1 MRHLL
6 KILLV
11 SALPLWSSGAPA
23 ENSSGVPIADTA
35 PIETSAELGP
45 YELHYSLFP
54 STFLSETVAGAYGI
68 TRATN
73 RAVINVSLR
82 EKLGD
87 GTTRE
92 QSAQVKGSYSDLI
105 QKKPLEFREVREQGA
120 IYYIA
125 EFRHSNR
132 ETLRF
137 DLVVTP
143 PGGPEKRITFTRKLY
158 VDE

>member
-1 MRHLL
+1 MRQLL
-6 KILLV
+6 QTLIVAATPLL
-11 SALPLWSSGAPA
+11 SLALWSNAALAQSP
-23 ENSSGVPIADTA
+23 SSA
-35 PIETSAELGP
+35 PIESSVEFSG

-54 STFLSETVAGAYGI
+54 STFLSDTIAGAYGI
-68 TRATN
+68 TRANN
-73 RAVINVSLR
+73 RAVINISLR
-82 EKLGD
+82 EQLAEGD
-87 GTTRE
+87 SRE
-92 QSAQVKGSYSDLI
+92 QAAQVKGSYSDLI

-137 DLVVTP
+137 DIVVTP
-143 PGGPEKRITFTRKLY
+143 PGGPEKRISFTRTLY